1 MPNEPITTN
10 EPVAPPLPE
19 SGWKAFWRTTCRE
32 PISLFTA
39 LLALATFVLCI
50 IATLQMFVMAR
61 TDRVAA
67 KAAKAPLD
75 TVTISRE
82 ALIEVQRAF
91 VFVKKFQLGVVN
103 DIQRISPM
111 LENSGSTPANQLN
124 WWVSFKTTGPEGLPT
139 NFKYPDLDTQ
149 GSELAGKGNGITT
162 YLGPH
167 QTLYATTVSIPITVM
182 KAVRDGHARVFV
194 WGWLEYVDTFQK
206 TSFHRA
212 EFCQKVIDERIGPY
226 AT

>member
-1 MPNEPITTN
+1 
-10 EPVAPPLPE
+10 
-19 SGWKAFWRTTCRE
+19 
-32 PISLFTA
+32 
-39 LLALATFVLCI
+39 
-50 IATLQMFVMAR
+50 MFVMAR
-61 TDRVAA
+61 TDRAA
-67 KAAKAPLD
+67 GKAANAALD

-91 VFVKKFQLGVVN
+91 VFVKMFQLGIVN
-103 DIQRISPM
+103 DIQRITPM

-124 WWVSFKTTGPEGLPT
+124 WWVSFKTTGPEGLPA
-139 NFKYPDLDTQ
+139 NFEYPDLDTQ
-149 GSELAGKGNGITT
+149 GSELAGKGNGIAT

-212 EFCQKVIDERIGPY
+212 EFCQEVIDERIGPY
-226 AT
+226 DAEGKAPSVLNMRFYGTYNTAK